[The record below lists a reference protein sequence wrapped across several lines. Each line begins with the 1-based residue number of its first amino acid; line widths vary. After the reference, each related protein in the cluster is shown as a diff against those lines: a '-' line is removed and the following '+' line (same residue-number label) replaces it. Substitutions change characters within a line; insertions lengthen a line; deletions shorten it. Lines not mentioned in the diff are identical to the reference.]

1 MLQDTNSM
9 ASSRALKD
17 KMQTVKNIS
26 QITKAMEM
34 VSATKMR
41 KSQEVAL
48 RARPYA
54 QKALSL
60 LSRIATVIYNERL
73 KGTFVDR
80 REINKV
86 ALVVVTSDKG
96 LCGSY
101 NSAVLRKASEWKEEQ
116 ESEGKEVDIIAVGR
130 KGRDYFV
137 HRKAT
142 LAQEFIQFSDI
153 VTMSDA
159 KPLIDWILET
169 YAEGN
174 YGKVMFC
181 LTFFESALVQ
191 RVEIHQVLPLE
202 KEFIERVVKGIVPTT
217 GKYAHLDRLGND
229 EDLQYTLEPSPGE
242 IVEDL
247 IRDLVQVE
255 ITHLIFEANASEHS
269 ARMMAMKNAT
279 ENAQNLQDELSL
291 ELNKARQSAITQ
303 ELSEIS
309 TAKEALTA
317 E

>member
-1 MLQDTNSM
+1 M
-9 ASSRALKD
+9 ASQRALKD

-60 LSRIATVIYNERL
+60 LSRISTVSEKEDLI
-73 KGTFVDR
+73 GTFSEER
-80 REINKV
+80 SEGKT
-86 ALVVVTSDKG
+86 AFVVVTSDKG

-101 NSAVLRKASEWKEEQ
+101 NSAVLRKASEWKKKEEA
-116 ESEGKEVDIIAVGR
+116 EGNEVDIIAVG
-130 KGRDYFV
+130 KKTRDYFT
-137 HRKAT
+137 HRHAG

-153 VTMSDA
+153 ATMEDA
-159 KPLIDWILET
+159 KPLADWIITSYSKED
-169 YAEGN
+169 
-174 YGKVMFC
+174 YGKVVFC
-181 LTFFESALVQ
+181 STFFESALVQ
-191 RVEIHQVLPLE
+191 KVEVHQVLPLDE
-202 KEFIERVVKGIVPTT
+202 QFIASVISGIVPKT
-217 GKYAHLDRLGND
+217 GKYADVDNLDAT
-229 EDLQYTLEPSPGE
+229 EDLQYALEPSAEE

-279 ENAQNLQDELSL
+279 ENAQNLEEELNL
-291 ELNKARQSAITQ
+291 ELNKARQSDITQ

-309 TAKEALTA
+309 TAKEALSQN
-317 E
+317 